1 MALAFRN
8 RWNYSGMRRLC
19 ALTKLKPK
27 TKDKNMRTS
36 IKTLETLCRW
46 INERTGSPLEPYT
59 KDENGNLRANVGNYH
74 LSGAYGGWCLHRMH
88 SEGGGVTTPL
98 IHGHVPKR
106 ELETA
111 MRAFLAGID
120 TVRESN

>member
-1 MALAFRN
+1 
-8 RWNYSGMRRLC
+8 MRRRR
-19 ALTKLKPK
+19 AVRIKKPKTK

-36 IKTLETLCRW
+36 LKTLETLCRW

-59 KDENGNLRANVGNYH
+59 KDENGNFRANVGNYH
-74 LSGAYGGWCLHRMH
+74 LSGAYGGYCLHRMH

-120 TVRESN
+120 TVQESK

>member
-1 MALAFRN
+1 
-8 RWNYSGMRRLC
+8 
-19 ALTKLKPK
+19 
-27 TKDKNMRTS
+27 MRTS
-36 IKTLETLCRW
+36 IKTLETLCQW

-59 KDENGNLRANVGNYH
+59 RDESGNLRANVGNYH
-74 LSGAYGGWCLHRMH
+74 LSGAYGGYCLHRMH
-88 SEGGGVTTPL
+88 NESGGVTTPL

-120 TVRESN
+120 TVQESK